1 MTISPILQNPLI
13 ASTVGFLST
22 GVSDGLLLSV
32 FSSDMNDTFVIPR
45 MTSAP
50 LTAFIVK
57 ESESPNSRRRQSN
70 DASQECQNKKGTILK
85 SIAEITKPIFS
96 PISALKTKVIRGLGA
111 ECHGPRVLRPF
122 ESLIE
127 KLRCEL
133 GLTDDRFM
141 PTPPCDYNKCVKPAL
156 QESKISRD
164 MGFSNPE
171 DLLTGAN
178 SRGDC
183 FADEPEFEPITFGV
197 RIQAT
202 ILNDVDCEDY
212 RYQKMCQEALLQN
225 RMIVEQDCKSAGYT
239 KLYLT

>member
-1 MTISPILQNPLI
+1 MS
-13 ASTVGFLST
+13 
-22 GVSDGLLLSV
+22 
-32 FSSDMNDTFVIPR
+32 DTFVVPR
-45 MTSAP
+45 AAP
-50 LTAFIVK
+50 ATAFIVK
-57 ESESPNSRRRQSN
+57 ESESPNARRRQSN
-70 DASQECQNKKGTILK
+70 DVSQQCQNSKGTLLK
-85 SIAEITKPIFS
+85 SIFEITEPIFT
-96 PISALKTKVIRGLGA
+96 PISALKSKVLRSLGA

-122 ESLIE
+122 ESAIE
-127 KLRCEL
+127 RLRCKL

-156 QESKISRD
+156 QMSPITRD

-183 FADEPEFEPITFGV
+183 FVDEPEFQPITFGV

-225 RMIVEQDCKSAGYT
+225 RMILEEDCTSAGYINIYVNKYT
-239 KLYLT
+239 DILFFLL